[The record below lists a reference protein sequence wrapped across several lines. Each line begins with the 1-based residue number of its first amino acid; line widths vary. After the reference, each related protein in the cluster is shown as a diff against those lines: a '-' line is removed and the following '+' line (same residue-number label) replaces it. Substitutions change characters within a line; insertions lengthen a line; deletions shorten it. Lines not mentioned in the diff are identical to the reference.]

1 MGDKPGAKPGAPAP
15 KPMMPKYMNFIIGG
29 ASGMLAICVVQPA
42 DLLKTR
48 MQLLGKKGKEMGLAN
63 VAKSIIKHEGIF
75 GFYVGLSA
83 ALLRQATYGTGRLG
97 AFNAL
102 FDLHKAHYG
111 PPSFPKKII
120 LGMGAGAFGAYIGT
134 PAEVALIRMTADGRL
149 PPEKKRNYKNVFN
162 ALARITREEGITT
175 LWRGAS
181 ATVSRAMVVNGAQL
195 GTYSQAREV
204 LMSYMGDG
212 LPLHA
217 VCAMIAGF
225 ITTVAS
231 LPVDIVKT
239 RVQNSETG
247 AGQMEVLRN
256 VIKNEGIITLWS
268 GLLPTYAKIGPMTIL
283 IFVFLE
289 QLNKLYFT
297 LTAPPPPK

>member
-1 MGDKPGAKPGAPAP
+1 MGDKAGPKGGAPPP

-29 ASGMLAICVVQPA
+29 TSGMMAICVVQPA

-48 MQLLGKKGKEMGLAN
+48 MQLLGKKGKEMGLLN
-63 VAKSIIKHEGIF
+63 VAKTIIKNEGVL

-102 FDLHKAHYG
+102 FDIHKAHYG
-111 PPSFPKKII
+111 PPSFPRKII

-195 GTYSQAREV
+195 GTYSQAREI
-204 LMSYMGDG
+204 LMPYMGDG

-217 VCAMIAGF
+217 GCAMIAGF

-239 RVQNSETG
+239 RVQNSEKG
-247 AGQMEVLRN
+247 AGQIEVLRS
-256 VIKNEGIITLWS
+256 VIKNEGVMTLWS

-289 QLNKLYFT
+289 QLNKLYFRV
-297 LTAPPPPK
+297 TAP

>member
-1 MGDKPGAKPGAPAP
+1 MAGEKDKPKVP
-15 KPMMPKYMNFIIGG
+15 KPRQIPKYMNFIIGG
-29 ASGMLAICVVQPA
+29 TSGMMAISLVQPA

-48 MQLLGKKGKEMGLAN
+48 MQLLGPAGKNMTFIQVARDIVKK
-63 VAKSIIKHEGIF
+63 EGVL

-97 AFNAL
+97 CFNAM
-102 FDLHKAHYG
+102 FDWHKANRG
-111 PPSFPKKII
+111 VPNFPTKIVM
-120 LGMGAGAFGAYIGT
+120 GMIAGAFGAWIGT

-149 PPEKKRNYKNVFN
+149 PPEKKRNYKNDN
-162 ALARITREEGITT
+162 ARRRHINIMEGA
-175 LWRGAS
+175 G

-195 GTYSQAREV
+195 GSYSQAREM
-204 LMSYMGDG
+204 LLPFMYDG

-217 VCAMIAGF
+217 ASAMIAGF

-239 RVQNSETG
+239 RVQNAADKSTG
-247 AGQMEVLRN
+247 QLQVLRS
-256 VIKNEGIITLWS
+256 VIKNEGFMTLWS
-268 GLLPTYAKIGPMTIL
+268 GLMPTYAKIGPMTIL

-289 QLNKLYFT
+289 QLNKLYFKVT
-297 LTAPPPPK
+297 S

>member
-1 MGDKPGAKPGAPAP
+1 
-15 KPMMPKYMNFIIGG
+15 MM
-29 ASGMLAICVVQPA
+29 AISLVQPA

-48 MQLLGKKGKEMGLAN
+48 MQLLGPAGKNMTFIQVARDIVKK
-63 VAKSIIKHEGIF
+63 EGVL

-97 AFNAL
+97 CFNAM
-102 FDLHKAHYG
+102 FDWHKANRG
-111 PPSFPKKII
+111 VPNFPTKIVM
-120 LGMGAGAFGAYIGT
+120 GMIAGAFGAWIGT

-162 ALARITREEGITT
+162 ALTRITREEGIST
-175 LWRGAS
+175 LWRGAG

-195 GTYSQAREV
+195 GSYSQAREM
-204 LMSYMGDG
+204 LLPFMYDG

-217 VCAMIAGF
+217 ASAMIAGF

-239 RVQNSETG
+239 RVQNAADKSTG
-247 AGQMEVLRN
+247 QLQVLRS
-256 VIKNEGIITLWS
+256 VIKNEGFMTLWS
-268 GLLPTYAKIGPMTIL
+268 GLMPTYAKIGPMTIL

-289 QLNKLYFT
+289 QLNKLYFKVT
-297 LTAPPPPK
+297 S